1 MSQDNIKKMLA
12 IELRLRARIPVVIS
26 GETGIGKT
34 VLIEYFCKIKR
45 VNYESWWSRTKDWAK
60 KLVEGGEGQRD
71 KAGKYRR
78 LQ

>member
-1 MSQDNIKKMLA
+1 M
-12 IELRLRARIPVVIS
+12 IPTES
-26 GETGIGKT
+26 GEGSNDKKCLLGNSEDK
-34 VLIEYFCKIKR
+34 KIKR

-60 KLVEGGEGQRD
+60 KLVEGEEGQRD